1 MDTRDSR
8 APTIIDVARRAGVSP
23 MTVSRVI
30 NGKQAVRPAT
40 REAVQVAID
49 ALGFAPSAVAR
60 ALAGGE
66 EIRICLLFS
75 NPSTSFLSELL
86 MGSLE
91 QASHH
96 NVMLAVEKLAEPLSV
111 EAVLAHLKQSRINGI
126 ILPPPLCDSP
136 AMLEALRA
144 AGIRAVTLAASHRPE
159 HFSSIN
165 MDDRL
170 AAREMTRHLV
180 ALGHQRIGFIKGNP
194 AYNSGQRRFE
204 GYVAALADAGLPL
217 EEELV
222 AQGLFNYRSGLDAA
236 EQLLDLPEPPTAIFA
251 CNDDMAAAAVAI
263 AHGRGLDVPGDL
275 TVCGFD
281 DTPLATTI
289 WPELTTVHQPISD
302 MARAAVDLLVR
313 DLREQRGEGPDELSH
328 QLLDFKLVRRQSD
341 AAPRRRPRGRPSQ
354 RGGELAFRP

>member
-1 MDTRDSR
+1 MDHKDSR
-8 APTIIDVARRAGVSP
+8 APTIIDVAKQAGVSP

-30 NGKQAVRPAT
+30 NGKQAVREAT
-40 REAVQVAID
+40 RDKVQAAID
-49 ALGFAPSAVAR
+49 ALGYAPSAAR

-96 NVMLAVEKLAEPLSV
+96 NVMLAVEKLTEPLSV
-111 EAVLAHLKQSRINGI
+111 EAVLAHLKHARINGI
-126 ILPPPLCDSP
+126 ILPPPLCDP
-136 AMLEALRA
+136 EMLAALRD
-144 AGIRAVTLAASHRPE
+144 AGIRAVTLAASHRPD

-180 ALGHQRIGFIKGNP
+180 ALGHRRIGFIKGNP

-204 GYVAALADAGLPL
+204 GYLAALTDAGLPQDETL
-217 EEELV
+217 I

-236 EQLLDLPEPPTAIFA
+236 EHLLDLAEPPTAIFA

-289 WPELTTVHQPISD
+289 WPELTTIHQPISD
-302 MARAAVDLLVR
+302 MARSAVDLLVR
-313 DLREQRGEGPDELSH
+313 DLREQRGEAEEEPSH
-328 QLLDFKLVRRQSD
+328 VVLDYKLVRRQSD
-341 AAPRRRPRGRPSQ
+341 AAPRRRPRKR
-354 RGGELAFRP
+354 